1 MQTEI
6 CSRAPVARRA
16 EKMFKVRR
24 PRGRGYKRSYTSSFR
39 VVTKLCSKFVPV
51 IIDNT
56 APVAQLDRATASG
69 AVGCAFEPRRAHI
82 IWRFRNEPI
91 ND

>member
-1 MQTEI
+1 MQTE
-6 CSRAPVARRA
+6 PVATRLSCRG

-24 PRGRGYKRSYTSSFR
+24 PTGARDYKRSYISSFR

-69 AVGCAFEPRRAHI
+69 AVGCAFEPRRAHGI
-82 IWRFRNEPI
+82 
-91 ND
+91 